1 MFQANL
7 LPGQGFQPLEI
18 HKKTSSVSASGRTT
32 TSEYKPTKTVV
43 YGMITNASQKVV
55 DQWKQ
60 KGHPVTHKIVQYG
73 AMVKANPTDFLVSHD
88 GRKFYV
94 QGLKNHGDLNI
105 SVSYYVEERVDLK

>member
-7 LPGQGFQPLEI
+7 LPGQGFQPLTI
-18 HKKTSSVSASGRTT
+18 HEKAGYVSETGRPATSGYKATKKTL
-32 TSEYKPTKTVV
+32 

-73 AMVKANPTDFLVSHD
+73 AMVKAKPTDFLVSHD
-88 GRKFYV
+88 GRKFCV
-94 QGLKNHGDLNI
+94 QGLKNHGDLNV
-105 SVSYYVEERVDLK
+105 SVSYYVEERADLK